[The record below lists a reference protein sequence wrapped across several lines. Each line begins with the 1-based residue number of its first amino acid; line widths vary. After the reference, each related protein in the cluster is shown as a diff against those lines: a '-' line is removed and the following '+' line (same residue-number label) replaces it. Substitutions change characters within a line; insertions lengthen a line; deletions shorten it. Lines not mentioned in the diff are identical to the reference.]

1 MLTLILCAQIAA
13 ATPVDSTYSSTA
25 LRDLVARAAA
35 ENRLPPA
42 ALKAYKSR
50 IETEL
55 SLLVRD
61 TLGRERS
68 AEVEQIAT
76 DASWT
81 RGDKYDLH
89 IVGYRSQNVGVPYS
103 TLSLVRA
110 WTVPTLYGERL
121 SLGAYL
127 SRSRRTDSLIAVH
140 PFSSDRDK
148 FYRFSGG
155 DTVATLRMAS
165 RTISVVRI
173 HVRPNLRGNT
183 RLGAFDGEI
192 DLDVERAHI
201 VRMRGQ
207 LVVLGGAS
215 DRRSAVVQRVGVVA
229 AAYVEFVN
237 AEINGAY
244 WLPTFQRTEF
254 QASFP
259 LFGRMRPVFRIVSTI
274 GAITVTDTGTV
285 PAAAPG
291 VAVGIGAAEPNAP
304 RVNVTWAPS
313 DSVSAFAAWTHEI
326 GTLSSSVHADDFD
339 DVAPDAW
346 RTNGPPRID
355 ILPTNMTRVL
365 RFNRVEGLFTGLA
378 PSIDFRTLVPG
389 LTAGVFGGWAWA
401 EHTARGGAFV
411 SRRRGNAIYGIRAE
425 RSLASTNDFEPPLG
439 EDPGFSALL
448 GSLDNYDYVDRR
460 SAALSLTRVLGS
472 LDRGLATVQFGVAND
487 RSERKRLSRGLFGA
501 DDFRSNR
508 GVDEGT
514 SFVSVADLELHPNVG
529 GEFVEP
535 GVGGRLHL
543 ESGRGDLDW
552 TRAEVELSVRK
563 YIGPYSFAAQ
573 ADGGLVAGS
582 DPPPQQLFELGGDE
596 SLPGYDYKEFA
607 GDRAALFRTFAS
619 YRFGIWQRPQRIWR
633 NYMIPG
639 ISPGIA
645 ASVQGGWTEFSS
657 AGAVRAASRLIN
669 GAMPIPR
676 GTNGV
681 RATVGAGLTFFSDIV
696 HIGVARPMDR
706 ASHVRVVA
714 GFGTAF

>member
-1 MLTLILCAQIAA
+1 MFTLILCAQLAA
-13 ATPVDSTYSSTA
+13 ATPVDSTYASPA

-55 SLLVRD
+55 SLLIRD

-68 AEVEQIAT
+68 AEIEQLAT

-81 RGDKYDLH
+81 RGDRYDLH

-103 TLSLVRA
+103 TLTLVRA

-121 SLGAYL
+121 SLGAYF
-127 SRSRRTDSLIAVH
+127 SRSRRNDTLIAVH

-155 DTVATLRMAS
+155 DTVATLRAAS

-173 HVRPNLRGNT
+173 HVRPNLRGDT
-183 RLGAFDGEI
+183 RVGAFDGEI
-192 DLDVERAHI
+192 DLDAERAQI

-207 LVVLGGAS
+207 LVVMSGVS
-215 DRRSAVVQRVGVVA
+215 TRRTAITQRIGVVA

-259 LFGRMRPVFRIVSTI
+259 LFGQARPVFRLVSTI
-274 GAITVTDTGTV
+274 GAITVTDTG
-285 PAAAPG
+285 A
-291 VAVGIGAAEPNAP
+291 VASPVASAP

-313 DSVSAFAAWTHEI
+313 DSVSAFHTWRHDI
-326 GTLSSSVHADDFD
+326 GALSSSVHADDFD

-346 RTNGPPRID
+346 RTNGPPRVD
-355 ILPTNMTRVL
+355 LLPSNMTRVL

-389 LTAGVFGGWAWA
+389 LSAGAFGGWAWA

-411 SRRRGNAIYGIRAE
+411 SRRRANAIYGIRAE
-425 RSLASTNDFEPPLG
+425 RSLASTNDFGPPLG
-439 EDPGFSALL
+439 DDPGFGALL
-448 GSLDNYDYVDRR
+448 GSVDNYDYVDRR
-460 SAALSLTRVLGS
+460 SATLSLTRVMGS
-472 LDRGLATVQFGVAND
+472 LERGLATAQFGIVND
-487 RSERKRLSRGLFGA
+487 RAERTRLLHGLFGK

-508 GVDEGT
+508 GAAEGT
-514 SFVSVADLELHPNVG
+514 SFVTVADIELHPNVT
-529 GEFVEP
+529 GEFVQP
-535 GVGGRLHL
+535 GLGGRLHL

-552 TRAEVELSVRK
+552 TRAELELSVRK
-563 YIGPYSFAAQ
+563 YVGQFSLGAQ
-573 ADGGLVAGS
+573 ADGGLVAGAN
-582 DPPPQQLFELGGDE
+582 PPPQKLFELGGDE
-596 SLPGYDYKEFA
+596 SLPGYDYKAFA

-619 YRFGIWQRPQRIWR
+619 YRFGIWQRPRRFWR
-633 NYMIPG
+633 NYFIPG
-639 ISPGIA
+639 ISPGFA
-645 ASVQGGWTEFSS
+645 ASVQGGWSELSS
-657 AGAVRAASRLIN
+657 LGAVRAASRLTN
-669 GAMPIPR
+669 GAVPIPQA
-676 GTNGV
+676 TDGV
-681 RATVGAGLTFFSDIV
+681 RATVGAGLTFFSDIFHV
-696 HIGVARPMDR
+696 GVARPVDR
-706 ASHVRVVA
+706 AAQWRVVA